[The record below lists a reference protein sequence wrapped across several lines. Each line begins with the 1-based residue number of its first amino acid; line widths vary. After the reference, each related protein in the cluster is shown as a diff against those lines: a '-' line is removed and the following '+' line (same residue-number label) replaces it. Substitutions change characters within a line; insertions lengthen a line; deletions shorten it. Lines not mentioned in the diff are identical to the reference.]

1 MYRVISGLD
10 DNKAF
15 SYEVL
20 KNKVKSFFTYFDLE
34 INAVTENWEL
44 DNIEKMKFGSDAC
57 LRLEHI

>member
-34 INAVTENWEL
+34 INAVTEN
-44 DNIEKMKFGSDAC
+44 
-57 LRLEHI
+57 